1 MIFQPGHE
9 IKKTLE
15 YMISPLANVSSKAK
29 IGKNV
34 TIEPFATVY
43 EDVEIG
49 DNTYIHPNAII
60 YPDTTIGSN
69 CQIFPGALVGIVS
82 QDLKYKGEKAKTVVG
97 NNTVIRE
104 YVTIHKGTSDRM
116 LTAVGDN
123 CLIMAYAHIAHDCI
137 VGNNVILANYVGLAG
152 HVTIED
158 FVILEG
164 FAAVQQFTVIGAHSF
179 IAGASKVRKNVPPFI
194 RVAREPLQY
203 IGVNTVGLSRRGFD
217 KETINQIE
225 DIYRL
230 IFVRGHNITNALE
243 LVEQEIADNAT
254 RQQIVEFIRNSK
266 EGIVK
271 GI

>member
-1 MIFQPGHE
+1 
-9 IKKTLE
+9 
-15 YMISPLANVSSKAK
+15 MISPQANVSPKAK

-34 TIEPFATVY
+34 TIEAFATVY

-49 DNTYIHPNAII
+49 DNSHIHPNAII

-69 CQIFPGALVGIVS
+69 TQIFPGALIGIVS
-82 QDLKYKGEKAKTVVG
+82 QDLKYKGEKAKTVIG
-97 NNTVIRE
+97 NNTIIRE
-104 YVTIHKGTSDRM
+104 YATVHKGTADRM
-116 LTAVGDN
+116 LTAIGDN
-123 CLIMAYAHIAHDCI
+123 CLIMAYAHVAHDCI
-137 VGNNVILANYVGLAG
+137 IGNNVIMANYVGLAG

-158 FVILEG
+158 HVILEG
-164 FAAVQQFTVIGAHSF
+164 FAAVQQFVVIGAHSF
-179 IAGASKVRKNVPPFI
+179 IAGTSKVRKNVPPYI

-203 IGVNTVGLSRRGFD
+203 IGVNTVGLARRGFD

-230 IFVRGHNITNALE
+230 IFVRGHNITNALD
-243 LVEQEIADNAT
+243 LVEQEVPDTET
-254 RQQIVEFIRNSK
+254 RKQIVEFIKNSK